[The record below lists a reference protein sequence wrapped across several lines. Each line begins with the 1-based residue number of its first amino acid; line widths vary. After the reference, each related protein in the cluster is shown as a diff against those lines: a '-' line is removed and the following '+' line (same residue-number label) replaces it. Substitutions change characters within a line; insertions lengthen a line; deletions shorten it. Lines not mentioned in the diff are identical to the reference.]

1 MIKNTLADNED
12 VDKKVKEAFKNTEI
26 GSFDDFMS
34 RHFDTVIV
42 SLCKTSH
49 VEKYGGPLLNNPLN
63 VDFLKSRATKKLV
76 IISKESS
83 LNKLWKREIYSV
95 ADSQGHV
102 LNI

>member
-1 MIKNTLADNED
+1 MIKNTLADNEEI
-12 VDKKVKEAFKNTEI
+12 DKEVKEAFKNTEI

-42 SLCKTSH
+42 SLCKTQD
-49 VEKYGGPLLNNPLN
+49 VEKHGGPLLNNSLN

-83 LNKLWKREIYSV
+83 INGLWKREIYSV
-95 ADSQGHV
+95 AES
-102 LNI
+102 